1 MQKRYY
7 DVRVAILM
15 WHVIIN
21 VCDYHQI
28 FKCNVPGCVNGCF
41 VVVGAS
47 AYQFGSCVENVP
59 QIYTHI
65 KSINIRENG
74 KTPEK
79 SANLEWFK
87 ILATVCRVFT
97 LVYHLWKCVKILLCC
112 SARITGITLL
122 PYPI

>member
-59 QIYTHI
+59 QIYTYTHQKYKYKSKRKNSI
-65 KSINIRENG
+65 KIG
-74 KTPEK
+74 K
-79 SANLEWFK
+79 SGM
-87 ILATVCRVFT
+87 V
-97 LVYHLWKCVKILLCC
+97 
-112 SARITGITLL
+112 
-122 PYPI
+122 